1 MVSKTVP
8 VFFFVLFFYP
18 CEATFFGVPFIFL
31 FYVCPSCFGG
41 RKSKINIR
49 NWSSPKSQSFRRSH
63 EPCGFSTKCE
73 YAANQ
78 QVATVTGECV
88 LLWRVL
94 QHEGSKRDGKQV
106 IVCSG
111 WDAPCACWPLL
122 STHLRSSLKLSLPC
136 RASRVAFTRS
146 QQHPAFNCNKKTLFK
161 IGWMCQILFLKY
173 DFTHHYHV
181 PMYLSH
187 VLCARSLQSCLTLCN
202 PMD

>member
-1 MVSKTVP
+1 MELETHASLGITIP
-8 VFFFVLFFYP
+8 LTCCFSLFLKNNVERKH
-18 CEATFFGVPFIFL
+18 CTNRRLNHERLRI
-31 FYVCPSCFGG
+31 CPRLSRYEVRPGTHCGPECRPTCCG
-41 RKSKINIR
+41 
-49 NWSSPKSQSFRRSH
+49 RSH

-106 IVCSG
+106 TVCSG

-161 IGWMCQILFLKY
+161 IG
-173 DFTHHYHV
+173 
-181 PMYLSH
+181 
-187 VLCARSLQSCLTLCN
+187 
-202 PMD
+202 